1 MKNKLQRRGLSHLLK
16 LQTFLVVKNIIPNL
30 TKHNKIF
37 LEEIICSMPKATI
50 PCHSL
55 KSMVKLFNSSSM

>member
-1 MKNKLQRRGLSHLLK
+1 
-16 LQTFLVVKNIIPNL
+16 
-30 TKHNKIF
+30 